1 MKDKRLIFRYFFEVI
16 VIIFSVTISFYIQDL
31 LNQKDKKELKNK
43 GLEGVILELKK
54 DEQSFKFSDFYNN
67 RRLAYIDS
75 LFDLSFPFKPEYVSG
90 VWGNNILIENK
101 KYFEALVSTG
111 AIEFI
116 ENSELQS
123 ELSNYYSFEYSI
135 INISMKSDDRSYIM
149 FSEQI
154 VNYQLDSIKYG
165 SAGVLTKHYFSP
177 TDIKKIRRDKKLK
190 SICLDWTMTIKL
202 ESERIAQSKKTIEK
216 LIRLISEEIKI

>member
-1 MKDKRLIFRYFFEVI
+1 MKYNRIIFRYFFEII
-16 VIIFSVTISFYIQDL
+16 VIIFSVSISFYIQDL

-43 GLEGVILELKK
+43 GLQGVILELKK
-54 DEQSFKFSDFYNN
+54 DQNSFGWSDYYNN
-67 RRLAYIDS
+67 RRLNYIDS

-90 VWGNNILIENK
+90 VWGDNTLIENN
-101 KYFEALVSTG
+101 KYFDALVSTG

-116 ENSELQS
+116 QNTELQS
-123 ELSNYYSFEYSI
+123 ELSNYYNTEYSL
-135 INISMKSDDRSYIM
+135 INLTMKSDNRSYIM

-165 SAGVLTKHYFSP
+165 SAGVVTKHYFNQS
-177 TDIKKIRRDKKLK
+177 DIKQIRRDKKLK

-202 ESERIAQSKKTIEK
+202 ENERIAQSKKTIQN
-216 LIRLISEEIKI
+216 LIKLISEELKI

>member
-31 LNQKDKKELKNK
+31 LNQKDKMELKNK

-54 DEQSFKFSDFYNN
+54 DQQSFEYSDFYNN
-67 RRLAYIDS
+67 RRLNYIDS

-101 KYFEALVSTG
+101 KYFDALVSTG

-116 ENSELQS
+116 QNTELQS
-123 ELSNYYSFEYSI
+123 ELSNYYNTEYSL
-135 INISMKSDDRSYIM
+135 INLTMKSDNRSYIM

-165 SAGVLTKHYFSP
+165 SAGVVTKHYFNKS
-177 TDIKKIRRDKKLK
+177 DIKQLRRDKKLK

-202 ESERIAQSKKTIEK
+202 ENERIAQSKKTIQN
-216 LIRLISEEIKI
+216 LIKLISEELKI

>member
-1 MKDKRLIFRYFFEVI
+1 
-16 VIIFSVTISFYIQDL
+16 VIIFSVSISFYIQDL

-43 GLEGVILELKK
+43 GLQGVILELKK
-54 DEQSFKFSDFYNN
+54 DQNSFGWSDYYNN
-67 RRLAYIDS
+67 RRLNYIDS

-90 VWGNNILIENK
+90 VWGDNTLIENN
-101 KYFEALVSTG
+101 KYFDALVSTG

-116 ENSELQS
+116 QNTELQS
-123 ELSNYYSFEYSI
+123 ELSNYYNTEYSL
-135 INISMKSDDRSYIM
+135 INLTMKSDNRSYIM

-165 SAGVLTKHYFSP
+165 SAGVVTKHYFNQS
-177 TDIKKIRRDKKLK
+177 DIKQIRRDKKLK

-202 ESERIAQSKKTIEK
+202 ENERIAQSKKTIQN
-216 LIRLISEEIKI
+216 LIKLISEELKI

>member
-1 MKDKRLIFRYFFEVI
+1 
-16 VIIFSVTISFYIQDL
+16 VIIFSVSISFYIQDL

-43 GLEGVILELKK
+43 GLQGVILELKK
-54 DEQSFKFSDFYNN
+54 DQNSYGWSNYYNN
-67 RRLAYIDS
+67 RRLNYIDS

-90 VWGNNILIENK
+90 VWGDNTLIENN
-101 KYFEALVSTG
+101 KYFDALVSTG

-116 ENSELQS
+116 QNTELQS
-123 ELSNYYSFEYSI
+123 ELSNYYNTEYSL
-135 INISMKSDDRSYIM
+135 INLTMKSDNRSYIM

-165 SAGVLTKHYFSP
+165 SAGVVTKHYFNQS
-177 TDIKKIRRDKKLK
+177 DIKQIRRDKKLK

-202 ESERIAQSKKTIEK
+202 ENERIAQSKKTIQN
-216 LIRLISEEIKI
+216 LIKLISEELKI

>member
-1 MKDKRLIFRYFFEVI
+1 MKYNRIIFRYFFEII
-16 VIIFSVTISFYIQDL
+16 VIIFSVSISFYIQDL

-43 GLEGVILELKK
+43 GLQGVILELKK
-54 DEQSFKFSDFYNN
+54 DQNSYGWSNYYNN
-67 RRLAYIDS
+67 RRLNYIDS

-90 VWGNNILIENK
+90 VWGDNTLIENN
-101 KYFEALVSTG
+101 KYFDALVSTG

-116 ENSELQS
+116 QNTELQS
-123 ELSNYYSFEYSI
+123 ELSNYYNTEYSL
-135 INISMKSDDRSYIM
+135 INLTMKSDNRSYIM

-165 SAGVLTKHYFSP
+165 SAGVVTKHYFNQS
-177 TDIKKIRRDKKLK
+177 DIKQIRRDKKLK

-202 ESERIAQSKKTIEK
+202 ENERIAQSKKTIQN
-216 LIRLISEEIKI
+216 LIKLISEELKI